1 MNMFNHI
8 EAFAA
13 IWRNESAA
21 TRRVMEALTD
31 ESLAVR
37 ITPQNRSLGQ
47 LAWHIVQSMHEMLSR
62 TGLDFA
68 APAEDAPV
76 PDSAAAIAAEYAR
89 VGDALLEAV
98 QRSWKD
104 ENLAQLSDMYG
115 EPWPNGLTLHVLVMH
130 EVHHRGQMT
139 VLLRQAGL
147 RTPDLYGPT
156 LEQWA
161 EMGMEPPSV

>member
-1 MNMFNHI
+1 MFNQI

-13 IWRNESAA
+13 VWRNESAA
-21 TRRVMEALTD
+21 TRKVMEALTD

-37 ITPQNRSLGQ
+37 VTEQNRSLGR
-47 LAWHIVQSMHEMLSR
+47 LAWHVVQSMHEMLSR

-76 PDSAAAIAAEYAR
+76 PSTAAAIAEEYVR
-89 VGDALLEAV
+89 VANATLEAV
-98 QRSWKD
+98 QRSWTD
-104 ENLAQLSDMYG
+104 ESLKQLSDMYG
-115 EPWPNGLTLHVLVMH
+115 EAWPNGLTLHVLVMH

-147 RTPDLYGPT
+147 RAPNLYGPT
-156 LEQWA
+156 LEEWS
-161 EMGMEPPSV
+161 EMGMEPPAV